1 MVYSGGF
8 GIGQGL
14 AGAGQ
19 SIAGA
24 ITQWQEQQREQQ
36 QQELRAKFFS
46 SLLGGGQA
54 EAPIMGMDAQGGMTK
69 TGPTVQSG
77 GGNTGLKKLFGGM
90 DPKDLAQL
98 FGSESFTPQGLMQL
112 IKLGDMMNPQA
123 GSSGPGLITGEELM
137 RTSPGRFGG
146 RQGLKGYIFQQ
157 DPESGKLSALVTP
170 ERPFALAPGSIL
182 TTADGDPIAKAPER
196 VQVQGVSPGG
206 QLILIDPNDK
216 TGTLL
221 YASPPAPKDAGDD
234 LGMSRPIERTRKARD
249 PVTGEMVETTDTF
262 EFVPRKGGGGF
273 IRGNSPLM
281 QEEKREPLTKPEAGA
296 VQGAR
301 QGLQIVKEVRELLL
315 PTKGKDAGKLNT
327 GALASKAI
335 GLPGAVAPEGASIT
349 PKILQAIDPYVRLT
363 TGAALNEQELANANR
378 MFVPSITD
386 GKELVQDKLN
396 RLEQFLSGDL
406 NLMGMIAAP
415 GSPVASWVWQKNAGG
430 GSGAAAAPAAAPS
443 APAAPPSAP
452 AAPQRGEVQSGYRF
466 KGGDPSKR
474 ENWEKVK

>member
-8 GIGQGL
+8 GIGQGI
-14 AGAGQ
+14 AGAGN

-24 ITQWQEQQREQQ
+24 ITQWKEEQKLQEQQALRE
-36 QQELRAKFFS
+36 KFFA
-46 SLLGGGQA
+46 SLLGGGKTEPA
-54 EAPIMGMDAQGGMTK
+54 IMGMDAQGAMSK
-69 TGPTVQSG
+69 TGPVLTGG
-77 GGNTGLKKLFGGM
+77 GGNTGLQKLFGGM
-90 DPKDLAQL
+90 APKELAQM
-98 FGSESFTPQGLMQL
+98 FGSESFTPAGLAQL
-112 IKLGDMMNPQA
+112 MKLGQMMDPQA
-123 GSSGPGLITGEELM
+123 SSGPSLITGEELE
-137 RTSPGRFGG
+137 RNAPGRFK
-146 RQGLKGYIFQQ
+146 GLKGYIFQQ
-157 DPESGKLSALVTP
+157 GEDGKMSALVSP

-182 TTADGDPIAKAPER
+182 TTADGEPIAKAPER

-206 QLILIDPNDK
+206 QLVLIDPNDR

-221 YASPPAPKDAGDD
+221 YASPAAPKDAGDD
-234 LGMSRPIERTRKARD
+234 LGMSRPIERTTKRRD
-249 PVTGEMVETTDTF
+249 PVTGEMVAQTDTY

-273 IRGNSPLM
+273 VRGSAPLM
-281 QEEKREPLTKPEAGA
+281 SEETREPLTKPEAGA

-315 PTKGKDAGKLNT
+315 PNGKLNT
-327 GALASKAI
+327 GALASKAL

-363 TGAALNEQELANANR
+363 TGAALNEQELGNANR

-430 GSGAAAAPAAAPS
+430 GSAAPATAPS
-443 APAAPPSAP
+443 APAAAQ

>member
-1 MVYSGGF
+1 MAYRGGF
-8 GIGQGL
+8 GIGAGL
-14 AGAGQ
+14 AGAGT

-24 ITQWQEQQREQQ
+24 ITQWKEQQREQQ

-69 TGPTVQSG
+69 TGPTVAPT
-77 GGNTGLKKLFGGM
+77 GGNTGLKKLFGDM

-123 GSSGPGLITGEELM
+123 GGGPSLITGEEM
-137 RTSPGRFGG
+137 ERNSPGRFK
-146 RQGLKGYIFQQ
+146 GLKGYIFQQ
-157 DPESGKLSALVTP
+157 GEDGKMSALVTP
-170 ERPFALAPGSIL
+170 ERPFSLAPGSIL
-182 TTADGDPIAKAPER
+182 TEADGTPIAKAPER

-206 QLILIDPNDK
+206 QLVLIDPNDR

-221 YASPPAPKDAGDD
+221 YASPPTPKDPSDN
-234 LGMSRPIERTRKARD
+234 LGMSRLVDRTRKSRD
-249 PVTGEMVETTDTF
+249 PVTGEMVETTDKL
-262 EFVPRKGGGGF
+262 EFVPQKGGGGF
-273 IRGNSPLM
+273 LRATPILT
-281 QEEKREPLTKPEAGA
+281 EEKREPLSKPEAGA

-315 PTKGKDAGKLNT
+315 PTKGADAGKLNT
-327 GALASKAI
+327 KALASKAL

-406 NLMGMIAAP
+406 NLMGMVAAP

-430 GSGAAAAPAAAPS
+430 GSAAPATAPS
-443 APAAPPSAP
+443 APAAAQ